1 MSSVAGLVGGRV
13 GVAYY
18 ASKHGVVGMTK
29 AAALEYADKGIRIN
43 AVAPAVIKTPL
54 TGRRQLPWGARIDSS
69 DLLPLMTPLP
79 HVSCY
84 PSDGPTGASRDE
96 AKANQHGNTQGVDRG
111 RWRALPAGAG
121 TGEDNDPE

>member
-1 MSSVAGLVGGRV
+1 VAGLVGGRV

-54 TGRRQLPWGARIDSS
+54 TGRRQLPWRRS
-69 DLLPLMTPLP
+69 
-79 HVSCY
+79 
-84 PSDGPTGASRDE
+84 
-96 AKANQHGNTQGVDRG
+96 
-111 RWRALPAGAG
+111 RAL
-121 TGEDNDPE
+121 THQICYR